1 MAIPKLDSVCNNAAS
16 DAQPILQLFDDK
28 CFKIVEKAKAESVF
42 CLDDFAFP
50 VDGKSCISLEG
61 EMDGGEL
68 MLFDNQILTAGS
80 PVLDLQSDSIYVRGI
95 MVKIEYP
102 ENDSNGEEIDITDKN
117 VEIWIEDAE
126 TLDYKE
132 HPLYNLFVMFTNP
145 KSNDPRHLINRIKI
159 VNPNPLYSVSITALI
174 VYGKVK

>member
-1 MAIPKLDSVCNNAAS
+1 MAIPKLNTVCSNDAA
-16 DAQPILQLFDDK
+16 DNQPILQLFDDK
-28 CFKIVEKAKAESVF
+28 CFKIVDGAKAETSF

-50 VDGKSCISLEG
+50 VDGKSCIALEG
-61 EMDGGEL
+61 SMDGGEL
-68 MLFDNQILTAGS
+68 TLFDNQILTAGS
-80 PVLDLQSDSIYVRGI
+80 PVLDLMSDSIYVRGI
-95 MVKIEYP
+95 MVKIKYP
-102 ENDSNGEEIDITDKN
+102 TNDSNGEEIDIVDKN

-126 TLDYKE
+126 TLDYKK

-159 VNPNPLYSVSITALI
+159 VNPNSMYAVSIMALI